1 MSNKSELEG
10 NWGEQKRKLK
20 EKFTFLTDADLAY
33 KADKKEAMME
43 KLQAT
48 LGKSKTELVKI
59 IEAL

>member
-20 EKFTFLTDADLAY
+20 EKFTFLTEADLAY
-33 KADKKEAMME
+33 KDGKKEAMME

-48 LGKSKTELVKI
+48 LGKSKTDLLKI